1 MFSDQLLFVDDFR
14 YKSLKSWTIDK
25 NQLDPAIQFIGFHR
39 FPLSIDKNH
48 LIATDFYLLTTPSL
62 IKLNWFKKEGLY

>member
-1 MFSDQLLFVDDFR
+1 MFSDQLLFLDDFR

-25 NQLDPAIQFIGFHR
+25 NQLDTAIQFIYFHR